1 MIEYRLPYLLDMTMV
16 QKLAD
21 ANFRAGGLPMTL
33 TDAFTLKSLVKSGWP
48 RICKKFHRTNP
59 RASARC
65 LESGQYVKDHVG
77 EAESL
82 QYKCKNGLWHIGMP
96 IVVAG
101 RHLATLYLSQFWF
114 AGEVPDREYFTRQAR
129 EFGIDP
135 DEYLAELH
143 RMPVFSR
150 EKVDYIIAY
159 DKALVQFIADL
170 AAQSLRVIETKQS
183 LCDSEDKYRTLVD
196 NLRIGVYRNTPG
208 QGRFLKANPAMPR
221 IFGYDSVE
229 EFMAVE
235 ATDLYQDPED
245 RKPFL
250 EEIKRN
256 GFVKDREMVMK
267 KKDGTPIWVS
277 TTATA
282 HHDECGEI
290 LWMDSVTED
299 VTERK
304 KTEEA
309 LQKVHAEL
317 EMRVR
322 ERTADLAESNELL
335 LAEIAERTRIE
346 EKLREL
352 SEKDPLTAIYNRRK
366 LFELLGLEVEQAKRY
381 GRPLSLIML
390 DLDHFKEVNDRY
402 GHNAGDLALKKT
414 TNIVENVI
422 RKVDIFA
429 RYGGE
434 EFVILLP
441 ETNLGGAAAL
451 AEKIR
456 TAVERHSYPAVGKIT
471 LSAGVAELS
480 GKNSGAALIK
490 KADEALYAAKHRGRN
505 RVEAAPADRRTVD
518 AQGDAP

>member
-1 MIEYRLPYLLDMTMV
+1 MNDYRLPDLLDMTMV

-48 RICKKFHRTNP
+48 GICRKFHRPNP

-65 LESGQYVKDHVG
+65 LESGEIIKEHAG
-77 EAESL
+77 KAESF

-114 AGEVPDREYFTRQAR
+114 DGEAPDREYFIRQAR
-129 EFGIDP
+129 KFGIDP
-135 DEYLAELH
+135 DDYLAELNQ
-143 RMPVFSR
+143 MPFFSR

-159 DKALVQFIADL
+159 DKALVRFIADL
-170 AAQSLRVIETKQS
+170 AEQSLRVIETKQS
-183 LCDSEDKYRTLVD
+183 LCESEDKYRTLVD
-196 NLRIGVYRNTPG
+196 NLHVGIYRNTPG
-208 QGRFLKANPAMPR
+208 RGRFLQANPAVSR

-229 EFMAVE
+229 EFMSIAV
-235 ATDLYQDPED
+235 TDLYLDPED
-245 RKPFL
+245 RKRFL
-250 EEIKRN
+250 EEVKRN
-256 GFVKDREMVMK
+256 GFVKDREMAMK

-282 HHDECGEI
+282 HRDEHNE
-290 LWMDSVTED
+290 LKWMDSVTED

-304 KTEEA
+304 KAEEA
-309 LQKVHAEL
+309 LRKVHAEL

-335 LAEIAERTRIE
+335 LAEIAERKRIE

-402 GHNAGDLALKKT
+402 GHNAGDLALKT
-414 TNIVENVI
+414 MTNVVNGVI

-429 RYGGE
+429 RFGGE
-434 EFVILLP
+434 EFVILSP
-441 ETNLGGAAAL
+441 ETSLSGAAAL
-451 AEKIR
+451 AEKTR
-456 TAVERHSYPAVGKIT
+456 AAVEQAAYPVVGKIT

-480 GKNSGAALIK
+480 GKDSGAALIK

-505 RVEAAPADRRTVD
+505 RVEAAPSDRRT
-518 AQGDAP
+518 AYAPGEAP